1 MKFIFSFFFIFFIH
15 KSYSQNETYNISI
28 EQFKIEFIASN
39 IYKLTY
45 QPLDYFKNENIS
57 NAVILNV
64 DTNKQVSTNQFLFN
78 NKLIIGNNKE
88 FELESTFRNES
99 FRGFNIRLTSS
110 DKIYG
115 GGSRAL
121 PLNRRG
127 HSFNLYNN
135 PWYGY
140 SEGAENLNYSIPFF
154 INSNGYGVYFDNPS
168 KGFVDIGKTNNEIF
182 KVGFTGGELNCYI
195 ILGNSTK
202 EILNSYFKLTG
213 TQPLPPLWALG
224 NLMSRFGYTSQL
236 QLDSIIQTTQEQRI
250 PFDAVIFDLF
260 WFGDSIKGTMGN
272 LDWVNKTA
280 WPNPQKM
287 IQDYK
292 KQGIQ
297 SIVITEPFVLQSS
310 LNYEASK
317 QFHAIDSLGN
327 PYVLNDFYF
336 GKGGLIDIFRNDSK
350 DWFWNKQKLQIDI
363 GVEGLWGDLGEP
375 EKHPSNL
382 FHNLSDAG
390 FKRNFSAN
398 EVHNLYGHFWT
409 KMLDDNFKKY
419 FPDKRLFS
427 LNRSGFAGSQRYNI
441 FPWSGDV
448 SRSWSGLRAQLPI
461 MLGMSL
467 SGVPYI
473 HADAGG
479 FAGGEGDN
487 ELYVRWLQFAS
498 FTPIF
503 RPHGTAL
510 YNIEKNAF
518 SFPSEPALI
527 DEPFKSLVK
536 TVINERYKMLA
547 YNYTLS
553 YLQTT
558 KAQPLVTPLF
568 YYYEND
574 SIASKI
580 EDEYMWGE
588 NILVAPVLE
597 KNISKRKTYL
607 PSGKWFQLTDNKMY
621 DGNKIYQISVNNM
634 EFPIFIKEGGFVP
647 KYRSVPTNTSNLD
660 KSKLT
665 LIYIPSTNASSYN
678 MFEDDGLNRNSIE
691 NKQYE
696 LFSFSSSGLNKNQLH
711 IEIESNNGN
720 YKGKPKQRNI
730 LLTIPAIDKIPK
742 TVIVN
747 NKKIDIKTLEDIGM
761 TNIDKHC
768 IWMGENSKI
777 LSIPT
782 DFNGKKLK
790 ISISF

>member
-1 MKFIFSFFFIFFIH
+1 MKIFYSFLFLFFIS
-15 KSYSQNETYNISI
+15 KSNSQENTFTVSKEN
-28 EQFKIEFIASN
+28 FKIESISKN
-39 IYKLTY
+39 IYKLIYTPKNY
-45 QPLDYFKNENIS
+45 NKNENIS
-57 NAVILNV
+57 DAVILKA
-64 DTNKQVSTNQFLFN
+64 DTSKIFSIDSVLKNNSLFIGTNNQFQ
-78 NKLIIGNNKE
+78 IQ
-88 FELESTFRNES
+88 STFENENYK
-99 FRGFNIRLTSS
+99 GFNIVLNAA

-127 HSFNLYNN
+127 YNFNLYNN

-140 SEGAENLNYSIPFF
+140 SEGADNLNYSVPFF
-154 INSNGYGVYFDNPS
+154 INSNGYGVFFDNPS
-168 KGFVDIGKTNNEIF
+168 KGFVDIGKSNHNIF
-182 KVGFTGGELNCYI
+182 KVGFSSGELNCYI

-202 EILNSYFKLTG
+202 EILSSYFKLTG
-213 TQPLPPLWALG
+213 TQPLPPLWSLG
-224 NLMSRFGYTSQL
+224 NLMSRFGYTSQQ
-236 QLDSIIQTTQEQRI
+236 QLDSIIQISQEQRI

-280 WPNPQKM
+280 WPNPKKM

-297 SIVITEPFVLQSS
+297 SVIITEPFVLQSS

-317 QFHAIDSLGN
+317 QFHAIDSIGN

-336 GKGGLIDIFRNDSK
+336 GKGGLVDIFRTDSK
-350 DWFWNKQKLQIDI
+350 DWFWNKHKSQIDLGI
-363 GVEGLWGDLGEP
+363 EGLWGDLGEP
-375 EKHPSNL
+375 EKHPSNM
-382 FHNLSDAG
+382 FHNLKDMG
-390 FKRNFSAN
+390 FKRNFSAG
-398 EVHNLYGHFWT
+398 EVHNLYGHSWT
-409 KMLDDNFKKY
+409 KMLDDNFKKD
-419 FPDKRLFS
+419 FPNKRLFS

-467 SGVPYI
+467 SGIPYI

-479 FAGGEGDN
+479 FAGGEGDY

-510 YNIEKNAF
+510 YGIEKNAF
-518 SFPSEPALI
+518 SFPSEPVLI
-527 DEPFKSLVK
+527 DEPYKSLIK
-536 TVINERYKMLA
+536 TVVNERYKMLA

-558 KAQPLVTPLF
+558 KAQPLVSPLF
-568 YYYEND
+568 YYYDND
-574 SIASKI
+574 SMASKI

-607 PSGKWFQLTDNKMY
+607 PKGQWFQLTDNKMY
-621 DGNKIYQISVNNM
+621 DGNNSYQIAVNNM
-634 EFPIFIKEGGFVP
+634 EIPIFIKEGSFVP
-647 KYRSVPTNTSNLD
+647 KYRIVPTNTSNLN
-660 KSKLT
+660 KSKLS
-665 LIYIPSTNASSYN
+665 LIYIPSANSSSSV
-678 MFEDDGLNRNSIE
+678 MFEDDGVSRNSLSS
-691 NKQYE
+691 NSFE
-696 LFSFSSSGLNKNQLH
+696 LLSFTSSGLSNNQLT
-711 IEIESNNGN
+711 IEIDSNNGN
-720 YKGKPKQRNI
+720 YKGKPNHRNI
-730 LLTIPAIDKIPK
+730 LLAIPAIEKIPQK
-742 TVIVN
+742 IVVN
-747 NKKIDIKTLEDIGM
+747 NKKMDVKTLEDIGM
-761 TNIDKHC
+761 TNIENHC

-777 LSIPT
+777 LSIPI